1 MSYAIRIGVADD
13 FAIVSAFL
21 DEHLRQDYFIPSRQ
35 LREIL
40 DGRYHETIL
49 AIENEELVG
58 LAIMTRRLRTLVN
71 LLVAPC
77 ERKRGIGDALL
88 SRLKVERIRAKLNVS
103 DGDPTGYYRKR
114 GYRDSPE
121 RTGKQHI
128 KIMVVDLDDPP
139 DWTRFATS

>member
-1 MSYAIRIGVADD
+1 MSYAIRVGVADD
-13 FAIVSAFL
+13 FADVRAFL
-21 DEHLRQDYFIPSRQ
+21 DDHLRRDYFIPSRQ

-40 DGRYHETIL
+40 DGRYHETLL
-49 AIENEELVG
+49 AIENERLLGV
-58 LAIMTRRLRTLVN
+58 AIMTKRLRTLVN
-71 LLVAPC
+71 LLVSPC

-88 SRLKVERIRAKLNVS
+88 SRLRVERVRAKLNVS
-103 DGDPTGYYRKR
+103 DGDPSGYYRKR

-139 DWTRFATS
+139 DWTQFATN

>member
-1 MSYAIRIGVADD
+1 MSYAIRIAVADD
-13 FAIVSAFL
+13 FADVRAFL
-21 DEHLRQDYFIPSRQ
+21 DEHLRRDYFIRSRQ

-40 DGRYHETIL
+40 DGRYHETL
-49 AIENEELVG
+49 LVIENDRVIG
-58 LAIMTRRLRTLVN
+58 VAIMTRRLRTLVN

-77 ERKRGIGDALL
+77 ERKRGIADALL
-88 SRLKVERIRAKLNVS
+88 SRLRVERVRAKMNVS

-121 RTGKQHI
+121 RTGKRHI

-139 DWTRFATS
+139 AWT